1 MSLFDKIFGGAEEE
15 NKDSKIGWRQLTDL
29 GQLNEI
35 LEISNEKPVVIF
47 KHSTRCSISSMA
59 KSRFESN
66 WNTELSKVSIYYLD
80 LIAHR
85 NISNEIA
92 ELTGIEHQ
100 SPQAIVLKNKEVI
113 YDASHSEISA
123 KAIENL
129 ISA

>member
-1 MSLFDKIFGGAEEE
+1 MGLFSAFKSSDKVAFPWIELTSSE
-15 NKDSKIGWRQLTDL
+15 QLK
-29 GQLNEI
+29 QAIESSV
-35 LEISNEKPVVIF
+35 EHPVVLF

-66 WNTELSKVSIYYLD
+66 WNTELTNVSIYYLD
-80 LIAHR
+80 LIELR

-92 ELTGIEHQ
+92 ELTGVEHQ
-100 SPQAIVLKNKEVI
+100 SPQAIVLRNKEVI

-129 ISA
+129 LSI

>member
-1 MSLFDKIFGGAEEE
+1 MGIFSAFKSKDKVEFPWIELTTSEQLKSAIENSSLKPI
-15 NKDSKIGWRQLTDL
+15 
-29 GQLNEI
+29 I
-35 LEISNEKPVVIF
+35 LF

-66 WNTELSKVSIYYLD
+66 WNTDLSDVSVYYLD

>member
-1 MSLFDKIFGGAEEE
+1 MGLFSSFKSNDKVAFPWIELTSSE
-15 NKDSKIGWRQLTDL
+15 QLK
-29 GQLNEI
+29 QAIESSVNHAVI
-35 LEISNEKPVVIF
+35 LF

-59 KSRFESN
+59 KSRFESS
-66 WNTELSKVSIYYLD
+66 WNTELSNVSIYYLD

-129 ISA
+129 LSA

>member
-1 MSLFDKIFGGAEEE
+1 MGLFSSFKSNDKVAFPWIELTSSEQLKQAIESSVE
-15 NKDSKIGWRQLTDL
+15 NAV
-29 GQLNEI
+29 I
-35 LEISNEKPVVIF
+35 LF
-47 KHSTRCSISSMA
+47 KHSTRCSISSMV

>member
-1 MSLFDKIFGGAEEE
+1 MGLFSSFKSSDKVAFPWIELTSSE
-15 NKDSKIGWRQLTDL
+15 QLKQAIETSVDHPI
-29 GQLNEI
+29 I
-35 LEISNEKPVVIF
+35 LF
-47 KHSTRCSISSMA
+47 KHSTRCSISTMA

-66 WNTELSKVSIYYLD
+66 WNTDLSDVSIYYLD

-129 ISA
+129 LSA

>member
-1 MSLFDKIFGGAEEE
+1 MGLFSSFKSNDKVAFPWIELTSSEQLKQAIESSVE
-15 NKDSKIGWRQLTDL
+15 NAV
-29 GQLNEI
+29 I
-35 LEISNEKPVVIF
+35 LF

-66 WNTELSKVSIYYLD
+66 WNTDLSDVSVYYLD

-129 ISA
+129 LSA

>member
-1 MSLFDKIFGGAEEE
+1 MGLFSSFKSNDKVAFPWIELTSSEQLKQAIESSVE
-15 NKDSKIGWRQLTDL
+15 NAV
-29 GQLNEI
+29 I
-35 LEISNEKPVVIF
+35 LF

-66 WNTELSKVSIYYLD
+66 WNTDLSKVSIYYLD

-129 ISA
+129 LSA

>member
-1 MSLFDKIFGGAEEE
+1 MGIFSAFKSSDKVAFPWIE
-15 NKDSKIGWRQLTDL
+15 LTSSE
-29 GQLNEI
+29 QLNEAI
-35 LEISNEKPVVIF
+35 EASIDHPVVLF

-66 WNTELSKVSIYYLD
+66 WNTDLSNVSIYYLD
-80 LIAHR
+80 LIAYR

-113 YDASHSEISA
+113 YDATHSEISA
-123 KAIENL
+123 KEIENIL
-129 ISA
+129 SV

>member
-1 MSLFDKIFGGAEEE
+1 MGLFSSFKSNDKVAFPWIELTSSEQLKQAIESSVE
-15 NKDSKIGWRQLTDL
+15 NAV
-29 GQLNEI
+29 I
-35 LEISNEKPVVIF
+35 LF

-66 WNTELSKVSIYYLD
+66 WNTDLSDVSIYYLD

>member
-1 MSLFDKIFGGAEEE
+1 MGLFSSFKSNDKVAFPWIELTSSEQLKQAIESSVE
-15 NKDSKIGWRQLTDL
+15 NAV
-29 GQLNEI
+29 I
-35 LEISNEKPVVIF
+35 LF

>member
-1 MSLFDKIFGGAEEE
+1 MGLFSAFKSSDKVAFPWIELTSSE
-15 NKDSKIGWRQLTDL
+15 QLKEAIQSSD
-29 GQLNEI
+29 EHPVI
-35 LEISNEKPVVIF
+35 LF

-66 WNTELSKVSIYYLD
+66 WNTELTNVSIYYLD

-129 ISA
+129 LSI

>member
-1 MSLFDKIFGGAEEE
+1 MGLFSSFKSNDKVSFPWIELTSSEQLKQAIESSVE
-15 NKDSKIGWRQLTDL
+15 NAV
-29 GQLNEI
+29 I
-35 LEISNEKPVVIF
+35 LF

-59 KSRFESN
+59 KTRFESN
-66 WNTELSKVSIYYLD
+66 WNTELSNVSIYYLD
-80 LIAHR
+80 LIAYR

-129 ISA
+129 LSA

>member
-1 MSLFDKIFGGAEEE
+1 MGLFSAFKSSDKVAFPWIELTSSE
-15 NKDSKIGWRQLTDL
+15 QLKEAIQSSD
-29 GQLNEI
+29 EHPVI
-35 LEISNEKPVVIF
+35 LF

-66 WNTELSKVSIYYLD
+66 WNTELTNVSIYYLD
-80 LIAHR
+80 LIANRH
-85 NISNEIA
+85 ISNEIA

-129 ISA
+129 LSI

>member
-1 MSLFDKIFGGAEEE
+1 MGLFSAFKSSDKVAFPWIELTSSE
-15 NKDSKIGWRQLTDL
+15 QLK
-29 GQLNEI
+29 QAIESSV
-35 LEISNEKPVVIF
+35 EHPVVLF

-66 WNTELSKVSIYYLD
+66 WNTELTNVSIYYLD
-80 LIAHR
+80 LIAYRH
-85 NISNEIA
+85 ISNEIA

-100 SPQAIVLKNKEVI
+100 SPQAIVLRNKEVI

-129 ISA
+129 LSI

>member
-1 MSLFDKIFGGAEEE
+1 MGLFSAFKSSDKVAFPWIELTSSE
-15 NKDSKIGWRQLTDL
+15 QLK
-29 GQLNEI
+29 QAIESSV
-35 LEISNEKPVVIF
+35 EHPVVLF

-66 WNTELSKVSIYYLD
+66 WNTELTNVSIYYLD
-80 LIAHR
+80 LIELR

-100 SPQAIVLKNKEVI
+100 SPQAIVLRNKEVI

-129 ISA
+129 LSI

>member
-1 MSLFDKIFGGAEEE
+1 MGLFSSFKSSDKVAFPWIELTSSE
-15 NKDSKIGWRQLTDL
+15 QLKQAIETSVDHPI
-29 GQLNEI
+29 I
-35 LEISNEKPVVIF
+35 LF
-47 KHSTRCSISSMA
+47 KHSTRCSISTMA
-59 KSRFESN
+59 KSRFESK
-66 WNTELSKVSIYYLD
+66 WNTDLSNVSIYYLD

-129 ISA
+129 LSA

>member
-1 MSLFDKIFGGAEEE
+1 MGLFSSFKSNDKVAFPWIELTSSEQLKQAIESSVE
-15 NKDSKIGWRQLTDL
+15 NAV
-29 GQLNEI
+29 I
-35 LEISNEKPVVIF
+35 LF

-66 WNTELSKVSIYYLD
+66 WNTDLSKVSIYYLD

>member
-1 MSLFDKIFGGAEEE
+1 MGLFSSFKSNDKVAFPWIELTSSEQLKQAIESSIE
-15 NKDSKIGWRQLTDL
+15 NAV
-29 GQLNEI
+29 I
-35 LEISNEKPVVIF
+35 LF

-66 WNTELSKVSIYYLD
+66 WNTDLSDVSIYYLD
-80 LIAHR
+80 LITHR

-129 ISA
+129 LSA

>member
-1 MSLFDKIFGGAEEE
+1 MGLFSSFKSNDKVAFPWIELTSSEQLKQAIESSVE
-15 NKDSKIGWRQLTDL
+15 NAV
-29 GQLNEI
+29 I
-35 LEISNEKPVVIF
+35 LF

-66 WNTELSKVSIYYLD
+66 WTTDLSDVSIYYLD

-129 ISA
+129 LSA